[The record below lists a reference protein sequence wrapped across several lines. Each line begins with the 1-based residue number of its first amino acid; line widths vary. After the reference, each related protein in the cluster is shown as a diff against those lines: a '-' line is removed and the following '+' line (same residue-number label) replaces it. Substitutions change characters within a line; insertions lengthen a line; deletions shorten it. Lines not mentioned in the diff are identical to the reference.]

1 MAELKPNPGK
11 PLVIEADVEK
21 FERLPIPTRL
31 IKSGD
36 DMVKFVVKYAKKH
49 IKPCDIVVFSEKA
62 TAIAQGRAYHINSV
76 KVSSLANFLV
86 KFVSKSDKG
95 IGISSPQTFQ
105 LAIDECGH
113 LRIILAAFC
122 AAVTKP
128 LGIKGVFYHI
138 AGEKAALI
146 DGAADYLVP
155 PYDRYVSKGPV
166 FANELCRDI
175 ASILGQQIQVG
186 IVDINDY
193 GGRLVGRN
201 DKSLSKK
208 LVTEIMKDNPLGQS
222 REMTPIGILR
232 KSKIKN
238 LKSQTNSND

>member
-1 MAELKPNPGK
+1 MPELKPNKDK
-11 PLVIEADVEK
+11 PLSIKVGEEE

-31 IKSGD
+31 IKPGD
-36 DMVKFVVKYAKKH
+36 DMVEFVVKDAKKH
-49 IKPCDIVVFSEKA
+49 IQRNDIVVFSEKA
-62 TAIAQGRAYHINSV
+62 TAVAQGRAYHVDSV
-76 KVSSLANFLV
+76 KVSRLAKFLV
-86 KFVSKSDKG
+86 RYVSKTDKG

-105 LAIDECGH
+105 LALEDCGTP
-113 LRIILAAFC
+113 RILLAALC

-128 LGIKGVFYHI
+128 LGIKGVFYYV

-146 DGAADYLVP
+146 DGAAEYVMP
-155 PYDRYVSKGPV
+155 PYNKYVSKGPIYSD
-166 FANELCRDI
+166 ELCQEI
-175 ASILGQQIQVG
+175 AAKLDHNVKVG

-193 GGRLVGRN
+193 GGRLVGRS

-232 KSKIKN
+232 KIQNPK
-238 LKSQTNSND
+238 